1 MRKNNRRER
10 DENIQCQ
17 EEKIS
22 IFNKS
27 LSLLGES
34 PLDKWK
40 LQTLKSYIPEK
51 KKKLK
56 KLVKRKL
63 DLLSSISDAIAIDTS
78 EDDDYEASKKKLS
91 KPCAD
96 GIVKVLLDKYK
107 STQSKCE
114 KIMILTIF
122 VAHWSNRKVMRE
134 FNCLHQL
141 VSQTKEVLIT
151 KGVL

>member
-10 DENIQCQ
+10 DENIRCQ
-17 EEKIS
+17 EEEIS

-34 PLDKWK
+34 PLDKCK

-63 DLLSSISDAIAIDTS
+63 DLLSSNSDAIAIDTS
-78 EDDDYEASKKKLS
+78 EDNDYEAS
-91 KPCAD
+91 
-96 GIVKVLLDKYK
+96 
-107 STQSKCE
+107 
-114 KIMILTIF
+114 
-122 VAHWSNRKVMRE
+122 
-134 FNCLHQL
+134 
-141 VSQTKEVLIT
+141 
-151 KGVL
+151 

>member
-17 EEKIS
+17 EEEIS
-22 IFNKS
+22 IFDKS

-34 PLDKWK
+34 PLDKCK

-51 KKKLK
+51 KKRLK

-63 DLLSSISDAIAIDTS
+63 DLLSSNSDAIAIYTS
-78 EDDDYEASKKKLS
+78 EDGEYEATKKKLS
-91 KPCAD
+91 NPCAD
-96 GIVKVLLDKYK
+96 GIVKVLQDKYK

-122 VAHWSNRKVMRE
+122 VEERIQLFASTCISNKRS
-134 FNCLHQL
+134 FNNQRCFI
-141 VSQTKEVLIT
+141 KP
-151 KGVL
+151 